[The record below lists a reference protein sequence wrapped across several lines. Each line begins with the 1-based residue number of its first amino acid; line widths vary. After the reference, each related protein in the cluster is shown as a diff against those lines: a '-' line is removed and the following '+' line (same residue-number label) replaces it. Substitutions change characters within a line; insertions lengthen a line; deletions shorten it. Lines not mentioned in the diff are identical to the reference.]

1 MSLATPPPQAVVLV
15 GGVGSGFAAVVG
27 GDHAGIVVKCC
38 EKRDGGWFQGVV
50 RCPALLR
57 LFERV
62 YLLW

>member
-1 MSLATPPPQAVVLV
+1 MSLATLLPQAVVV
-15 GGVGSGFAAVVG
+15 MGGVGGELAAVVG
-27 GDHAGIVVKCC
+27 DDHAGIVVRCC

-62 YLLW
+62 YLPW